1 MRSLVLVFIALVM
14 FAPPAEAQSPDNMMH
29 PWDRQFRP
37 QQVVGRWQVTGWN
50 PGSTRGRFNYQ
61 GVVVVSRTGRTFR
74 VVWRIGKRRFV
85 GIGIL
90 RGPIFSVAY
99 NGGLAT
105 YIVRSEGL
113 DGVWSRRNGTRLGR
127 EGWTR

>member
-1 MRSLVLVFIALVM
+1 MRSLVLVFIVLVM
-14 FAPPAEAQSPDNMMH
+14 FGPPAASQSPDNMMH

-37 QQVVGRWQVTGWN
+37 QQVVGRWQVTGRN
-50 PGSTRGRFNYQ
+50 PGSTRGRFNYL
-61 GVVVVSRTGRTFR
+61 GVVVVRRTGCTFR
-74 VVWRIGKRRFV
+74 VVRRIGKRRFV

-90 RGPIFSVAY
+90 RGLKFSVAY
-99 NGGLAT
+99 NGGLAK